1 MVSLGCKVN
10 QAEAAHLEQEL
21 TRLGW
26 SSAEEGQPAGLCLLL
41 TCAVTATAG
50 RQSRQMARRLKQA
63 SPQGL
68 LLASGCDVQAGPE
81 AYARDGIVVVGRSEL
96 AGLAPALAAGWRPG
110 AAAPLAPPDSGE
122 FCPGWRAP
130 GPHRTRGLLKVQDGC
145 DARCAYCIVPS
156 TRGKPRSLPVDEAAA
171 LFAQLAQA
179 GAAEVVLT
187 GIHLGRW
194 GSDLPDGPCLVELL
208 QALLAAHPG
217 PRLRLSSL
225 EGNEATPE
233 LLGLLAGEPRLC
245 PHLHLPLQTGSDALL
260 AAMGRPYRARDY
272 AATVEAAAAALPDGC
287 LGADVMVGL
296 PGETEADFAATEA
309 LIAELPLSYLH
320 VFPYSPRPG
329 TPAASFPNRV
339 PGPTAKAR
347 AARLRRL
354 GEAKRRAWLTGLVGS
369 TLELIVEADGLG
381 RAANYAPVLLDRPAP
396 PGARLTVIARE
407 VAGDLSGPVLRG
419 QTV

>member
-1 MVSLGCKVN
+1 VVSLGCKVN
-10 QAEAAHLEQEL
+10 QAEAAHLEREL

-26 SSAEEGQPAGLCLLL
+26 SPADEGQPAGLCLLL

-68 LLASGCDVQAGPE
+68 LLASGCDVQAGPA
-81 AYARDGIVVVGRSEL
+81 AYAKDGIAVVGRSEL
-96 AGLAPALAAGWRPG
+96 AGLTLALTAGWRPSM
-110 AAAPLAPPDSGE
+110 AAPLAPPDSGE

-130 GPHRTRGLLKVQDGC
+130 GPNRTRGLLKVQDGC
-145 DARCAYCIVPS
+145 DAGCAYCIVPS
-156 TRGKPRSLPVDEAAA
+156 TRGRPRSLPADNAAV
-171 LFAQLAQA
+171 LLRNLAQA

-194 GSDLPDGPCLVELL
+194 GTDLAGGPGLADLL
-208 QALLAAHPG
+208 RALLAAHPG

-233 LLGLLAGEPRLC
+233 LLRLMTGEPRLC

-260 AAMGRPYRARDY
+260 RAMGRPYTVREY

-339 PGPTAKAR
+339 PGPLAKAR

-354 GEAKRRAWLTGLVGS
+354 GEAKRRAWLTGLVGR
-369 TLELIVEADGLG
+369 TLEVIAEADGLG
-381 RAANYAPVLLDRPAP
+381 RATNYAPVLLPRPAP
-396 PGARLTVIARE
+396 PGACLTVVARE
-407 VAGDLSGPVLRG
+407 LVTLPVGLALRG
-419 QTV
+419 DPA

>member
-10 QAEAAHLEQEL
+10 QAEAAHLEREL

-26 SSAEEGQPAGLCLLL
+26 SPAEEGQPAALCLLL

-50 RQSRQMARRLKQA
+50 RQSRQMARRLRQA
-63 SPQGL
+63 APEGL
-68 LLASGCDVQAGPE
+68 VLACGCDVQAGPT
-81 AYARDGIVVVGRSEL
+81 AYVKDDVAVVGRAEL
-96 AGLAPALAAGWRPG
+96 AGLVPALAAGWRP
-110 AAAPLAPPDSGE
+110 AADAPLALPDSGE

-130 GPHRTRGLLKVQDGC
+130 GPNRTRGLLKVQDGC
-145 DARCAYCIVPS
+145 DAGCAYCIVPS
-156 TRGKPRSLPVDEAAA
+156 TRGKPRSLPADDAAV
-171 LFAQLAQA
+171 LLRNLAQA

-194 GSDLPDGPCLVELL
+194 GTDLPGGPGLVDLL
-208 QALLAAHPG
+208 RALLAAHPG

-233 LLGLLAGEPRLC
+233 LLELMAGEPRLC

-260 AAMGRPYRARDY
+260 RAMGRPYGARDY
-272 AATVEAAAAALPDGC
+272 AATLRAAAAALPGC
-287 LGADVMVGL
+287 GLGADVMVGL

-309 LIAELPLSYLH
+309 LITELPLSYLH

-339 PGPTAKAR
+339 PGPLAKAR

-354 GEAKRRAWLTGLVGS
+354 GEAKRQAWLVGLVGQ
-369 TLELIVEADGLG
+369 TLEVILEADGLG
-381 RAANYAPVLLDRPAP
+381 RAANYAPVLLDRPLP
-396 PGARLTVIARE
+396 PGARLRVVARE
-407 VAGDLSGPVLRG
+407 LVQGPAGLALRG
-419 QTV
+419 DPA